1 MWYKVN
7 ILTLMNCSNWKLS
20 LNKNFKELQILL
32 QSTNIQCD
40 VIAITETRITEN
52 TKTRVMENVSVTQNV
67 GLSNY
72 SFGHTPTESSA
83 GGTPLYI
90 ANNVSYKT
98 RSDLNIYKKFELD
111 FCWNNQPKKKKN
123 IEAWLLIV
131 WIMLLCDVFLCQFAA
146 CFWGTLSWYE
156 LWETAIYSSYITNT
170 LHICI
175 KGPDDKTIV
184 FCWSLQIHNYD
195 KKYML
200 NFCKRIQTFPNP
212 DFDFRNSDPKL
223 FVLPENWYSWYLRRA
238 DSESGVR
245 TSLLWSSLSFSSAD

>member
-7 ILTLMNCSNWKLS
+7 ILTLMNCSNWKFS

-52 TKTRVMENVSVTQNV
+52 TKTRIMENVSVSQNV

-72 SFGHTPTESSA
+72 SFGHTSTESSA

-111 FCWNNQPKKKKN
+111 FCWNNQPKKKKQY
-123 IEAWLLIV
+123 
-131 WIMLLCDVFLCQFAA
+131 WIMIIDCLNHASVWCVPLSVCCVFLGHLIMVWTLRN
-146 CFWGTLSWYE
+146 CFLFIIHYK
-156 LWETAIYSSYITNT
+156 YIAY
-170 LHICI
+170 LH
-175 KGPDDKTIV
+175 
-184 FCWSLQIHNYD
+184 
-195 KKYML
+195 
-200 NFCKRIQTFPNP
+200 KRA
-212 DFDFRNSDPKL
+212 
-223 FVLPENWYSWYLRRA
+223 WW
-238 DSESGVR
+238 
-245 TSLLWSSLSFSSAD
+245 